1 MENRMKLDELLEL
14 EQLNENSNKQYLD
27 IFEEVKPKDFYSIY
41 ESKEEIEEIEI
52 EPEISKEDVD
62 EIILDKLLNDMFG
75 LSANNVDY
83 KQQEAFRLYK
93 IFNIIWV

>member
-1 MENRMKLDELLEL
+1 MECIFNKC
-14 EQLNENSNKQYLD
+14 NENSNKQYLD